1 MSPAIAGGLVMLAV
15 LAAVFV
21 LASFPGRADGWAA
34 RLGRGGLVAVLLA
47 LGVAIV
53 GVSIVMLPEALV
65 VGTALLVA
73 GLLLVAIAA
82 LGALRGRP
90 SPVPRVRSRGPRGD
104 VPGAAEDD
112 VQSE

>member
-1 MSPAIAGGLVMLAV
+1 MSGALVAGLIMLVV
-15 LAAVFV
+15 LAAVFAV
-21 LASFPGRADGWAA
+21 ASYPGGQEGRIG
-34 RLGRGGLVAVLLA
+34 RLGRSGLVAVLLA
-47 LGVAIV
+47 LGTATV
-53 GVSIVMLPEALV
+53 GVSIVLLPEALV

-73 GLLLVAIAA
+73 GLLLVAIAV

-90 SPVPRVRSRGPRGD
+90 SPVLRVRSRGPRGD

>member
-1 MSPAIAGGLVMLAV
+1 MSGALVAGLIMLVVLAV
-15 LAAVFV
+15 VFAIV
-21 LASFPGRADGWAA
+21 SYPGGPEGRME

-47 LGVAIV
+47 LGAAIV
-53 GVSIVMLPEALV
+53 GVSIVLLPEALV

-90 SPVPRVRSRGPRGD
+90 SPVPRVRSRGGRGD